1 VRKKYEGRR
10 VFLPSLPPIFFFSF
24 PYESGGKSLLVH
36 FSGYSATRNSASFS
50 SFQPLFEVYGAR
62 GIFPKENT
70 ERGRLCKDGL
80 REEEI

>member
-1 VRKKYEGRR
+1 
-10 VFLPSLPPIFFFSF
+10 
-24 PYESGGKSLLVH
+24 LV
-36 FSGYSATRNSASFS
+36 SAARNSASFS

>member
-1 VRKKYEGRR
+1 MLPLGLNPKKRRKD
-10 VFLPSLPPIFFFSF
+10 LFFSF
-24 PYESGGKSLLVH
+24 L
-36 FSGYSATRNSASFS
+36 ATRNSASFS

-62 GIFPKENT
+62 GIFPKEST